1 MDGSDWIP
9 EGTSSMSTALFWD
22 TFLGYFWSAM
32 VCLGLPCSVSDH
44 NRVVLNAQCYKCELP
59 PSPCCQVQ
67 RRLLMFKVLM
77 RSSLI
82 YVKIMANVIT
92 EYNIH
97 FYWEICF
104 PNDAISDG
112 GISRNCYTLY
122 MTKDARIKDHNQH
135 YNVF

>member
-1 MDGSDWIP
+1 
-9 EGTSSMSTALFWD
+9 
-22 TFLGYFWSAM
+22 
-32 VCLGLPCSVSDH
+32 
-44 NRVVLNAQCYKCELP
+44 
-59 PSPCCQVQ
+59 
-67 RRLLMFKVLM
+67 MFKVLM
-77 RSSLI
+77 CSSLI

-122 MTKDARIKDHNQH
+122 MTKDARIKDHNRALFSKVLEGILIMGFCKKFKDSSNLSQKA
-135 YNVF
+135 VVC